1 MKELFKD
8 MTFDELMDYL
18 HRMENR
24 ANEIMK
30 LITKATDVETLNKLD
45 SEKEMIEEVLNT
57 IEECMIDQKEKHKLQ
72 LNELRNQI
80 LEMKEGVTDEKILK
94 ILDQKL
100 KECDDLEIDLN

>member
-80 LEMKEGVTDEKILK
+80 LEMKEGVTDENLLK
-94 ILDQKL
+94 MLDQKL